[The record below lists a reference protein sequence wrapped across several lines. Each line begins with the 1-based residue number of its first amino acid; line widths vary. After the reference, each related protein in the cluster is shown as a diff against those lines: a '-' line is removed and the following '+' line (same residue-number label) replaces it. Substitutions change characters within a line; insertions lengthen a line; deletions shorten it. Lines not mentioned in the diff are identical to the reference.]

1 MRPSPAP
8 GGGALL
14 DVKVVPGASR
24 SRVVGPFGDGVRAQ
38 VAAPPERGRANA
50 ELCRVV
56 AEALGVRPSDV
67 VVVRGETS
75 ARKTLHVRTLPPE
88 EVVRRLSADG

>member
-1 MRPSPAP
+1 LRLSPGPA
-8 GGGALL
+8 GAGALL

-24 SRVVGPFGDGVRAQ
+24 SRIAGPFGDGLRVQ

-56 AEALGVRPSDV
+56 AEALGLRASDV
-67 VVVRGETS
+67 VVLRGATS
-75 ARKTLHVRTLPPE
+75 ARKTLHVRTLAPD
-88 EVVRRLSADG
+88 EVARRLGPS